1 MWFVGT
7 PEQIAEKMRGF
18 VKLGVQLFML
28 QHFLQDDR
36 EGLELLASVQPMI
49 ASL

>member
-7 PEQIAEKMRGF
+7 PDQIAEKMRGF
-18 VKLGVQLFML
+18 IGLGVQLFML

-36 EGLELLASVQPMI
+36 DGLELLASVLPMI
-49 ASL
+49 A